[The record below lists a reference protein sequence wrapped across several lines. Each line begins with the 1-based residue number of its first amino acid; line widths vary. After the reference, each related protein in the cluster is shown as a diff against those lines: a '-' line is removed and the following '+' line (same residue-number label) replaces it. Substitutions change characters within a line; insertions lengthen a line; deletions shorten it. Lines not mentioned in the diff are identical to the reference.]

1 MNKPYLLLLPGLLC
15 DARLWQHQVAAL
27 AGVAHVAVADLSQA
41 DSIEELAQDALA
53 QAKGQSFALAGFSLG
68 GYVALEIMRQAPQRV
83 LALALLDTSA
93 RADSS
98 ESKRERLRAI
108 CLAEQDFSEF
118 VASLPPKLLHPNHQQ
133 DAALVQVI
141 TDMAESLGP
150 EVLIRQQLA
159 MLGRVDSRASL
170 GQILCPTLLL
180 CGLEDIV
187 TPPALHVEM
196 QSAIVGAQL
205 AQIEEAGHLTPL
217 EQPQRVSSNLENW
230 LRALRCPRPTAIAD

>member
-53 QAKGQSFALAGFSLG
+53 QAQGQSFALVGFSLG

-93 RADSS
+93 HADSS
-98 ESKRERLRAI
+98 ESKRERLRGI
-108 CLAEQDFSEF
+108 CQAEQDFSAL
-118 VASLPPKLLHPNHQQ
+118 VASLPARLLHPRHQQ
-133 DAALVQVI
+133 NAALVQVI
-141 TDMAESLGP
+141 TAMAESLGP
-150 EVLIRQQLA
+150 EVFIRQQLA
-159 MLGRVDSRASL
+159 MLGRMDSRASL

-180 CGLEDIV
+180 CGLEDAV
-187 TPPALHVEM
+187 TPPALHMEM

-205 AQIEEAGHLTPL
+205 AQIEDAGHLTPL
-217 EQPQRVSSNLENW
+217 EQPQRVSSNLESW
-230 LRALRCPRPTAIAD
+230 LKALQHPLPRAVAG